1 MKPNDPWRD
10 GDGDNQIG
18 FIKKVLRGTNS
29 NVYLLIFTIPL
40 YYSEQFTR
48 KYFV

>member
-10 GDGDNQIG
+10 GDRDNQIG

-29 NVYLLIFTIPL
+29 NVFIDL
-40 YYSEQFTR
+40 YHSLVLF
-48 KYFV
+48 